1 MSVAVQNGEWLVRNE
16 AGKQEQV
23 EPLRNIS
30 ASGLATGI
38 PALAD
43 AAEASA
49 AVHVPSE
56 SALPPIFK
64 AFRSET
70 FFYFWSGN
78 FLSNIGTWMQNL
90 AQGWLI
96 LELTNSRYSA
106 SWLGFVG
113 FIAAIPYL
121 WFTLYGGVIADRT
134 NKRVLL
140 LCTQT
145 AMMVFAFTM
154 AGLAYFK
161 IVTVAEIAI
170 LSFLIGVASA
180 LNAPVYQAI
189 VPSLV
194 EREDLQNA
202 IALNTV
208 QFNLARILG
217 AALGGYAV
225 ALIGV
230 AGNFFLNGLSFFA
243 VIFAVG
249 RIEHVPN
256 IKQPDRVSTIKSLR
270 RGFRYVKSIPEMHG
284 IVWMV
289 ASISLLLMPFITF
302 IPFFARNVLHTDAKG
317 LGFMMSCSG
326 IGAFISALLVAH
338 CSAHGWIRHRGRIL
352 FGAILGVMVGLL
364 FFCATRSFVTAS
376 ALMFWEGFAMIAS
389 IALLNMSMQELSND
403 EMRGRVMGIYTAA
416 FLGLPPLGCLI
427 ATDLT
432 LHMSTPHAISL
443 MTLCAMACFVTV
455 FASSRALREFN

>member
-1 MSVAVQNGEWLVRNE
+1 VRKAENE
-16 AGKQEQV
+16 KADS
-23 EPLRNIS
+23 PLQDLSPS
-30 ASGLATGI
+30 AGLATGI

-49 AVHVPSE
+49 AVHAPGE
-56 SALPPIFK
+56 SKLPPIFR

-96 LELTNSRYSA
+96 LQLTESSF
-106 SWLGFVG
+106 WLGFIG

-121 WFTLYGGVIADRT
+121 WFSLYGGVIADRT

-145 AMMVFAFTM
+145 SMMLFAFTL

-161 IVTVAEIAI
+161 VITIAELAI
-170 LSFLIGVASA
+170 LSFLNGVASA
-180 LNAPVYQAI
+180 LNQPIYQAI

-217 AALGGYAV
+217 PTLGGYAV
-225 ALIGV
+225 AFIGV

-243 VIFAVG
+243 VIFAVA
-249 RIEHVPN
+249 RIKHVPDV
-256 IKQPDRVSTIKSLR
+256 KQASRISTIRSLR

-302 IPFFARNVLHTDAKG
+302 IPFFARNVLHAGVKG
-317 LGFMMSCSG
+317 LGFMMACSG
-326 IGAFISALLVAH
+326 TGAIISALLVAH
-338 CSAHGWIRHRGRIL
+338 YSAQGKIRHRGRIL
-352 FGAILGVMVGLL
+352 FFSILTVMAGLL
-364 FFCATRSFVTAS
+364 VFCATRNFAVAS
-376 ALMFWEGFAMIAS
+376 ALMFLEGFGMIAS
-389 IALLNMSMQELSND
+389 VALLNMSMQQLSND
-403 EMRGRVMGIYTAA
+403 EMRGRVMGIYTTA
-416 FLGLPPLGCLI
+416 FLGLPPLGSLI
-427 ATDLT
+427 AADLT
-432 LHMSTPHAISL
+432 LHMTTPHVISL
-443 MTLCAMACFVTV
+443 MTLCAMGCFIAV

>member
-1 MSVAVQNGEWLVRNE
+1 MRKE
-16 AGKQEQV
+16 AGKEQQE
-23 EPLRNIS
+23 EPLRNIPS
-30 ASGLATGI
+30 AGLATGI

-49 AVHVPSE
+49 AVHAPGQSK
-56 SALPPIFK
+56 LPPIFR

-96 LELTNSRYSA
+96 LQLTNSSF
-106 SWLGFVG
+106 WLGFVG

-145 AMMVFAFTM
+145 SMMVFAFTM

-161 IVTVAEIAI
+161 IITIPELAT
-170 LSFLIGVASA
+170 LSFLNGVASA
-180 LNAPVYQAI
+180 LNAPIYQAI

-194 EREDLQNA
+194 EREDLPNA

-217 AALGGYAV
+217 PTLGGYAV
-225 ALIGV
+225 AFIGV

-243 VIFAVG
+243 VIFAVA
-249 RIEHVPN
+249 RIEHVPDV
-256 IKQPDRVSTIKSLR
+256 KQPSRISTIKSLR
-270 RGFRYVKSIPEMHG
+270 RGFRYVRSIPEMNG

-302 IPFFARNVLHTDAKG
+302 IPFFARNVLHAGEKG
-317 LGFMMSCSG
+317 LGFMMACSG
-326 IGAFISALLVAH
+326 TGALISALLVAH
-338 CSAHGWIRHRGRIL
+338 FSAQGKIRHRGRIL
-352 FGAILGVMVGLL
+352 FGCILMVMAGLL
-364 FFCATRSFVTAS
+364 LFCATRSFVVAS
-376 ALMFWEGFAMIAS
+376 ALMFLEGFGMIAS
-389 IALLNMSMQELSND
+389 VALLNMSMQQLSND
-403 EMRGRVMGIYTAA
+403 EMRGRVMGIYTTA
-416 FLGLPPLGCLI
+416 FLGLPPLGSLI
-427 ATDLT
+427 AAELS
-432 LHMSTPHAISL
+432 LHMTTPHAISL
-443 MTLCAMACFVTV
+443 MTLCAMACFITV

>member
-1 MSVAVQNGEWLVRNE
+1 MGVAVQNREWLVPKEVHNE
-16 AGKQEQV
+16 QQGQ
-23 EPLRNIS
+23 PLRNIP
-30 ASGLATGI
+30 ASGLAAGI

-43 AAEASA
+43 AAEANA
-49 AVHVPSE
+49 AANAQS
-56 SALPPIFK
+56 SLPPIFR

-96 LELTNSRYSA
+96 LQLTNSSF
-106 SWLGFVG
+106 WLGFIG

-134 NKRVLL
+134 NKRMLL
-140 LCTQT
+140 LGTQT
-145 AMMVFAFTM
+145 AMMIFAFTM

-161 IVTVAEIAI
+161 VITIAQLAL
-170 LSFLIGVASA
+170 LSFLNGVASA
-180 LNAPVYQAI
+180 LNQPIYQAI

-194 EREDLQNA
+194 EREDLPNA

-217 AALGGYAV
+217 PTLGGYAV
-225 ALIGV
+225 ALLGV

-243 VIFAVG
+243 VIFAVA
-249 RIEHVPN
+249 RIKHVPDV
-256 IKQPDRVSTIKSLR
+256 KQPSRISTIKSLR
-270 RGFRYVKSIPEMHG
+270 RGFRYVRSIPEMNG

-302 IPFFARNVLHTDAKG
+302 IPFFARNVLHAGEKG
-317 LGFMMSCSG
+317 LGFMMACSG
-326 IGAFISALLVAH
+326 TGALISALLVAH
-338 CSAHGWIRHRGRIL
+338 YSAHGKIRHRGRIL
-352 FGAILGVMVGLL
+352 FCSIFGVMCGLL
-364 FFCATRSFVTAS
+364 IFCATHNFVVAS
-376 ALMFWEGFAMIAS
+376 ALMFLEGFGMIAS
-389 IALLNMSMQELSND
+389 VALLNMSMQQLSND
-403 EMRGRVMGIYTAA
+403 EMRGRVMGIYTTA
-416 FLGLPPLGCLI
+416 FLGLPPLGSLI
-427 ATDLT
+427 AAELS
-432 LHMSTPHAISL
+432 LHMTTQHAISL
-443 MTLCAMACFVTV
+443 MTLCSMACFITV